1 VRYFLDTNIC
11 IYFLK
16 GIYPNLRDRILH
28 NNPESIRI
36 PSITKAEL
44 LYGAKKSRQK
54 ESNIARINEFLLP
67 FQVEPFSD
75 RHTPV
80 YASIR
85 SNLEKAGNPI
95 GPNDIIIASIVLSN
109 DGTLITHNTK
119 EFSRVD
125 GLKIEDWTT

>member
-1 VRYFLDTNIC
+1 MRYFLDTNIC